1 MDWGDTSCYS
11 RHFLISRKELKDA
24 LARTKIKILIL
35 TFPTA
40 QSLQLSGMIKKE
52 QINFGNIVIMMS
64 KFGSK
69 SGDFAQRGPSTQI
82 KLKNLIKVWS
92 QDSNV
97 TFLISSHD
105 LAHTTEV
112 CNRIVVLNKGELVRD
127 IQTSPETL
135 RDLEQYFADQIS
147 PSELV

>member
-1 MDWGDTSCYS
+1 M
-11 RHFLISRKELKDA
+11 
-24 LARTKIKILIL
+24 
-35 TFPTA
+35 
-40 QSLQLSGMIKKE
+40 
-52 QINFGNIVIMMS
+52 NFGNIVIMMS
-64 KFGSK
+64 RFGSK